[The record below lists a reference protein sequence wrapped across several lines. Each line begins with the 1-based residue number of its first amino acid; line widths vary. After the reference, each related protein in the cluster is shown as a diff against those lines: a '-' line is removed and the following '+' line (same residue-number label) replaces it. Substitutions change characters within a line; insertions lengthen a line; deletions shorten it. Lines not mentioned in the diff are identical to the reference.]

1 MSKIPFPFIFPI
13 PTYFKYKG
21 YLRNPKNVSFL
32 CWSFFRCSHSTR
44 TIFMY
49 SSQLILEPFEFV
61 FGRDSCSSDTNLTP
75 MEIRIQLRRWIALEL
90 LSKVKNK
97 SNSRYTVYKWMT
109 DRFVNFNQSKIV
121 EKSTP
126 KTTTSTTIKRTSKL
140 TTKKTSDFSSKTTSK
155 INSEIHGNLTPHN
168 DSTTDICDSNP
179 QQTFDENNQQ
189 ILSDL
194 NPLNNHQK
202 NQVKNHE
209 SELIDLKENQS
220 SQTLLSFSNDLT
232 DFLSA
237 ADEMQPSP
245 PKRKSLLP
253 PVPRDKILVSPG
265 VLMSKE
271 ELEACIAIKGSRESV
286 ENAVGIIMRSPQR
299 RFAIRDWPKALT
311 RWEIKNEIVPM
322 MREHEALAQTL
333 ESEFYEFVKGWR
345 CRIFHDRKKD
355 QKGLLFECESAFV
368 EAIFVPFIDKDFIK
382 NCQRII
388 VDRKMQKS
396 RMKN

>member
-1 MSKIPFPFIFPI
+1 
-13 PTYFKYKG
+13 
-21 YLRNPKNVSFL
+21 
-32 CWSFFRCSHSTR
+32 
-44 TIFMY
+44 
-49 SSQLILEPFEFV
+49 
-61 FGRDSCSSDTNLTP
+61 

-97 SNSRYTVYKWMT
+97 SNSRYTVYRWMT
-109 DRFVNFNQSKIV
+109 DRFVNFNHSKIV
-121 EKSTP
+121 EKSTQ
-126 KTTTSTTIKRTSKL
+126 KTTTSTTTKRTSKL

-155 INSEIHGNLTPHN
+155 INSEIPGNLIPHN
-168 DSTTDICDSNP
+168 NATDDFCDSNP

-237 ADEMQPSP
+237 ADELQPAPS
-245 PKRKSLLP
+245 KRKSLLP

-265 VLMSKE
+265 VYMSKE

-388 VDRKMQKS
+388 VDRKMQKA
-396 RMKN
+396 RMKK